1 MTRAAAIYNRK
12 SMNKNL
18 ACLMWLLLPVALAG
32 CMRVK
37 GVVLEATG
45 NRPVKTAVLT
55 VGRPDGIAVYSSH
68 KVDANGAFDFR
79 ISTVDV
85 HNVYVYD
92 GAAAPEL
99 TVQHLTESQLG
110 DDMKIRL
117 AKPPRQEP
125 EMTVPR

>member
-1 MTRAAAIYNRK
+1 
-12 SMNKNL
+12 MNKNF
-18 ACLMWLLLPVALAG
+18 ARLMLILVPAALAG

-37 GVVLEATG
+37 GVVLEASG

-55 VGRPDGIAVYSSH
+55 VGRPDGLAVYSLH

-79 ISTVDV
+79 ISTVDI

-92 GAAAPEL
+92 GAAPPEL

-110 DDMKIRL
+110 ENMQVRL

-125 EMTVPR
+125 EMAVPRQ